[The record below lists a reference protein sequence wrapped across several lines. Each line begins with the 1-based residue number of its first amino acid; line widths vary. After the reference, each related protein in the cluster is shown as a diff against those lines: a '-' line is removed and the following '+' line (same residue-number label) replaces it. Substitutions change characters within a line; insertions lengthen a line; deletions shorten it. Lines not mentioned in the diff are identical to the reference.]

1 LKKEQRQIGHTMKG
15 INTPGQPWTQEALP
29 PFPPQGTGYL
39 TLLSRHSLQRG
50 TFLLIPF
57 LSLRWGI
64 KTLSQLLQGS
74 MTTMVNLED
83 ECNGTVVQ
91 SRLLGY
97 FAHYKKICLLQSE
110 LQQQL
115 SIHRSTIANM
125 LKGMERDGLILRK
138 GTEEAGGPERD
149 SNDSMP

>member
-1 LKKEQRQIGHTMKG
+1 
-15 INTPGQPWTQEALP
+15 
-29 PFPPQGTGYL
+29 
-39 TLLSRHSLQRG
+39 
-50 TFLLIPF
+50 
-57 LSLRWGI
+57 
-64 KTLSQLLQGS
+64 